1 MSGKTNGV
9 SLVVADNHIAI
20 NADINFTVGASE
32 DTPTAHISDIIYQLI
47 LEGLKKH
54 DKAAFGGGEYKA
66 FLSFCA
72 TSVVS
77 NVDAVDPLSE
87 EELAS
92 MIAAQGGEDMDRTA
106 DALVDEML
114 GNEVPEPDDK

>member
-1 MSGKTNGV
+1 V
-9 SLVVADNHIAI
+9 SDNHIAI
-20 NADINFTVGASE
+20 NADINFNVEANE
-32 DTPTAHISDIIYQLI
+32 ETPTAHISDIIYQLI

-54 DKAAFGGGEYKA
+54 DKAVFGGGEYKA

-72 TSVVS
+72 TSIVETPSVEGI
-77 NVDAVDPLSE
+77 SE

-92 MIAAQGGEDMDRTA
+92 LAAHAEIDRAA
-106 DALVDEML
+106 DTLVDKML

>member
-9 SLVVADNHIAI
+9 SLVVSDNHIAI
-20 NADINFTVGASE
+20 NADINFNVESS
-32 DTPTAHISDIIYQLI
+32 DDVPTAHISDIIYQLI

-54 DKAAFGGGEYKA
+54 DKAVLGGGEYKA

-72 TSVVS
+72 TAITEQPSVE
-77 NVDAVDPLSE
+77 AISE

-92 MIAAQGGEDMDRTA
+92 LATAVEDQA
-106 DALVDEML
+106 GALVDEML

>member
-9 SLVVADNHIAI
+9 SLVVSDNHIAI
-20 NADINFTVGASE
+20 NADINFHVDSTDEV
-32 DTPTAHISDIIYQLI
+32 PTAHISDIIYQLI

-54 DKAAFGGGEYKA
+54 DKAVFGGGDYKA

-72 TSVVS
+72 TSIVEQPSVE
-77 NVDAVDPLSE
+77 AFSE

-92 MIAAQGGEDMDRTA
+92 MVAAQGGEDVDRA
-106 DALVDEML
+106 AGALVDEML

>member
-9 SLVVADNHIAI
+9 SLVVSDNHIAI
-20 NADINFTVGASE
+20 NADINFNVESSDE
-32 DTPTAHISDIIYQLI
+32 VPNAHISDIIYQLI

-54 DKAAFGGGEYKA
+54 DKAVFGGGEYKA
-66 FLSFCA
+66 FMSFCA
-72 TSVVS
+72 TSIVEQPRVEGIS
-77 NVDAVDPLSE
+77 P

-92 MIAAQGGEDMDRTA
+92 MVAAQAGEDVDRAA
-106 DALVDEML
+106 DVLVDEML

>member
-9 SLVVADNHIAI
+9 SLVVSDNHIAI
-20 NADINFTVGASE
+20 NADINFNVDSSDE
-32 DTPTAHISDIIYQLI
+32 VPTAHISDIIYQLI
-47 LEGLKKH
+47 LDGLKKH
-54 DKAAFGGGEYKA
+54 EKAVLGGGEYKA

-72 TSVVS
+72 TSIVS
-77 NVDAVDPLSE
+77 QPSVEAITE

-92 MIAAQGGEDMDRTA
+92 LANTVEGQA
-106 DALVDEML
+106 DALVGEML

>member
-20 NADINFTVGASE
+20 NADINFHVEASE
-32 DTPTAHISDIIYQLI
+32 EVPNAHISDIIYQLI

-54 DKAAFGGGEYKA
+54 DKAVFDGGEYKA

-72 TSVVS
+72 TEVAQPVAEGIS
-77 NVDAVDPLSE
+77 P

-92 MIAAQGGEDMDRTA
+92 MVAAQAGEDMDRAA
-106 DALVDEML
+106 DDLVDEML
-114 GNEVPEPDDK
+114 NEVPKPDDQ